1 MSLLSPLGHQSFSF
15 DDKHGDG
22 EDDEDV
28 DEDAHDVEAEV
39 LSLRGTELPGRAS
52 SKVES
57 EDNQEEQKRVHLGES
72 SLTPWEVWFV
82 GKEKEESDRLQQKT
96 LEVQLDSILSI

>member
-39 LSLRGTELPGRAS
+39 LSLRGTELPGRA